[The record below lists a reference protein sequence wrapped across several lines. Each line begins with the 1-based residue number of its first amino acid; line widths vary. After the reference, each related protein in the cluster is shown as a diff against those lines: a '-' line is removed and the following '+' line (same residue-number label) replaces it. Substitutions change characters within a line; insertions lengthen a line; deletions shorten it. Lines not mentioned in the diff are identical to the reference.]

1 MLAGFLPG
9 VFTYDTSAKRV
20 LGRDIFDQ
28 YLLWAAEENL
38 KTSEIYTRRKFFSV
52 LEERGVVKNHVNEG
66 VAFSNIRRTR
76 PSDLAETV
84 ASVDRL
90 DAPRPLT
97 TSGKTSEVFGL

>member
-1 MLAGFLPG
+1 M
-9 VFTYDTSAKRV
+9 
-20 LGRDIFDQ
+20 
-28 YLLWAAEENL
+28 
-38 KTSEIYTRRKFFSV
+38 
-52 LEERGVVKNHVNEG
+52 KNHVNEG

-90 DAPRPLT
+90 DAQRPLT